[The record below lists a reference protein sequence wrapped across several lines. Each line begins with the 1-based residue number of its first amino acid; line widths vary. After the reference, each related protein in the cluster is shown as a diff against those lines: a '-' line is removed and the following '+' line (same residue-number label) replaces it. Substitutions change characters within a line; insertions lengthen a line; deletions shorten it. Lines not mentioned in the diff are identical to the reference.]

1 MNLLH
6 ADYLLQLRELKT
18 AERLGED
25 VRELPTSFDEID
37 DDLPSINTVPEKVEL
52 DVNVLAPVVENRI
65 LREGHGG
72 LVVHHQCWWVSF
84 RTGQL
89 AQQLWQNLLNYR
101 AHMNLSLSNDL

>member
-1 MNLLH
+1 MNPFH
-6 ADYLLQLRELKT
+6 ADHLLQLRESNT

-25 VRELPTSFDEID
+25 VRELPISFNELD
-37 DDLPSINTVPEKVEL
+37 DDLSSIDTVLEEVEL
-52 DVNVLAPVVENRI
+52 HVDVLAPVMENRI
-65 LREGHGG
+65 LCDDG
-72 LVVHHQCWWVSF
+72 LVVYHQCWWVSF